1 MIEQLMSRSLA
12 GDHQGHAAG
21 FVGLHVGPLYS
32 LIIYKLS
39 LSFVSDLNAKM
50 AILAVLQPQNAD

>member
-21 FVGLHVGPLYS
+21 FVGLHVGPL
-32 LIIYKLS
+32 L
-39 LSFVSDLNAKM
+39 FFNE
-50 AILAVLQPQNAD
+50 LQIVAQF